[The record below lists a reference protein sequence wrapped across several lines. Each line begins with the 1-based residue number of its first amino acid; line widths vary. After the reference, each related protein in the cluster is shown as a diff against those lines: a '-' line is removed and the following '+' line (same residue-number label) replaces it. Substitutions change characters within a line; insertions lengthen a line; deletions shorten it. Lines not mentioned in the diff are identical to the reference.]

1 MRTTVTLDP
10 DVVEMLKAYTRRS
23 ERSFKAAINDAIR
36 AGLAAQRGER
46 RPYRT
51 PSRPMHLQAGVD
63 LTHALR
69 LAASLEDEELIRKL
83 ELRK

>member
-10 DVVEMLKAYTRRS
+10 DVVEMLKARVQRFD
-23 ERSFKAAINDAIR
+23 RSFKAVINDAIR
-36 AGLAAQRGER
+36 AGLAAEHGER

-51 PSRPMHLQAGVD
+51 PSRPMNLRPGLD

-69 LAASLEDEELIRKL
+69 LAALLEDEEILRKL
-83 ELRK
+83 DLRK